1 MVRLY
6 YVVHRANSNNR
17 RRQNTCAHFS
27 SLIIILSNILNQPAQ
42 GSESQDLQLVMA
54 SMELYDRHLEGA
66 RSPVYGS
73 IRLVIE
79 DLRKSV
85 AKMMDA
91 AQLEHPTG
99 AQATATPMVA
109 GKESYVFSEDVVPEF
124 EYHGEQLSS
133 LEFDDIL
140 APYVGEDGV
149 ISFLND

>member
-1 MVRLY
+1 
-6 YVVHRANSNNR
+6 
-17 RRQNTCAHFS
+17 
-27 SLIIILSNILNQPAQ
+27 
-42 GSESQDLQLVMA
+42 
-54 SMELYDRHLEGA
+54 MELYDRHLEGA
-66 RSPVYGS
+66 HSPVYGS

-85 AKMMDA
+85 AKMVDA

-109 GKESYVFSEDVVPEF
+109 GKEPYVFSEDVVPEF